1 MSFGPVLTF
10 WAWRRWPMY
19 PLDALG
25 LFVVP
30 LAAPFVVARAARI
43 AFVALFGIHL
53 TRSADAI
60 LIVVGVGAWL
70 VGTITF
76 ARIFSRYAQL
86 PGPPARLVSAMNARR
101 RKRSNQA
108 MQLTASKPAVYAS
121 SVCRRSVCCVACT
134 EGSRQLILCLVRCD
148 TVAERCVI
156 VGLIARSGWVSRASL
171 EQLSIDTEPSVA
183 RHRDATRHAGASQ
196 RGRTTSSTAGVG
208 VHARRRDCVSC
219 GDGDSS
225 RLRAADARPK
235 PSNQAMQLT
244 ASKPAVYAS
253 VSAVVSVC
261 CVACTEG
268 SRQLILCLVRC

>member
-1 MSFGPVLTF
+1 VIAKVVWSAGLCLVQSACLIALFCAALVGILLLPGLSRSETIYKLVFGAVACTMSFGPVLTF

-86 PGPPARLVSAMNARR
+86 PGPP
-101 RKRSNQA
+101 
-108 MQLTASKPAVYAS
+108 
-121 SVCRRSVCCVACT
+121 
-134 EGSRQLILCLVRCD
+134 
-148 TVAERCVI
+148 
-156 VGLIARSGWVSRASL
+156 RAL
-171 EQLSIDTEPSVA
+171 F
-183 RHRDATRHAGASQ
+183 Q
-196 RGRTTSSTAGVG
+196 R
-208 VHARRRDCVSC
+208 
-219 GDGDSS
+219 
-225 RLRAADARPK
+225 
-235 PSNQAMQLT
+235 
-244 ASKPAVYAS
+244 
-253 VSAVVSVC
+253 
-261 CVACTEG
+261 
-268 SRQLILCLVRC
+268 